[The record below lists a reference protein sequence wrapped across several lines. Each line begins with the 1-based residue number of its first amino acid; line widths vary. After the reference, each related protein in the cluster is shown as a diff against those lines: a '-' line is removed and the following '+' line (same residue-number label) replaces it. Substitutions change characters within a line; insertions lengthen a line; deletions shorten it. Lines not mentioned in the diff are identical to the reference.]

1 MSFGKIYNPKS
12 IRNCE
17 VLQIYKGLLNTNL
30 FFFKSEVYSFINSLL
45 LPYLLGY
52 QIDKPLILLLLRNIK
67 FVCKIKSYWKM
78 CHWDPGKRN
87 DIKLRFSAETW
98 IPDQRRKDPITN
110 AEIILRSIPSI
121 KRLQQLTHSNS
132 WKAYWPNIL
141 VQSMYIVLLF

>member
-1 MSFGKIYNPKS
+1 
-12 IRNCE
+12 
-17 VLQIYKGLLNTNL
+17 
-30 FFFKSEVYSFINSLL
+30 
-45 LPYLLGY
+45 
-52 QIDKPLILLLLRNIK
+52 
-67 FVCKIKSYWKM
+67 M